1 VTNKKAATAKGGKTS
16 DEDGSVEID
25 GNNTT
30 QPAPQT
36 PKKRV
41 HETELA
47 SEVEDETPTKVE
59 KIEIKDED

>member
-1 VTNKKAATAKGGKTS
+1 VASKKAATAKADKTS

-25 GNNTT
+25 GNNTI

-41 HETELA
+41 HETGLA
-47 SEVEDETPTKVE
+47 SDVEDETPAKVE
-59 KIEIKDED
+59 KIEIKDEE